1 MHFAQKCVG
10 VNLHSVEGEPPFA
23 QIFQRSTYVVNHV
36 IDTEKT
42 VVRVVESGYCNWLV
56 LSVVPLKVECE
67 LLRNVAGKY
76 LGHNTLTAFVEQ
88 GEHRVVNII
97 VEK

>member
-1 MHFAQKCVG
+1 MHFAQKRIG

-23 QIFQRSTYVVNHV
+23 QIFQRSANVVNLV

-56 LSVVPLKVECE
+56 WSVVPLKMASITSWVDI
-67 LLRNVAGKY
+67 V
-76 LGHNTLTAFVEQ
+76 
-88 GEHRVVNII
+88 II
-97 VEK
+97 VL